1 MSRDSHLCMHQMYT
15 HLIKP
20 YKCKKVRILS
30 VGGRLCSDGPHG
42 RGPGV
47 DDKVLYFDRGGG
59 LPFILPLPT
68 SSLVPPCSILI
79 K

>member
-59 LPFILPLPT
+59 
-68 SSLVPPCSILI
+68 SSLYPASTYFLTCASM
-79 K
+79 